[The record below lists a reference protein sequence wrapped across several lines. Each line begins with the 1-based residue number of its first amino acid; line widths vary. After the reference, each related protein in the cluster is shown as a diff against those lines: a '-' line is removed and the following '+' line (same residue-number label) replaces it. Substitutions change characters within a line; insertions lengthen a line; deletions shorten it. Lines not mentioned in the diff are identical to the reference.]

1 VTPARLVERWRD
13 DRFVRPA
20 AADPRRLAQATA
32 RLWELLPPSVVG
44 LELSPVTPLGTC
56 SAVAPV
62 DQHRV
67 VSTVRGSEVVSDPTN
82 VLALEAARRRR
93 SGEPRVDLAAA
104 HRVLRGQVFHDPEAY
119 SHFLLFVLVSSGRDR
134 GDLRTEQDLLRS
146 HLDWWR
152 AAVSTLAPGVSAVA
166 ALTAFDPAVR
176 PVVTVAVEAG
186 SDPTMAVVEDAARTR
201 AAVYYPRLALRL
213 ELAGEEIGDGGF
225 VPWTATLMND
235 AKERCRISC
244 VSVERLVQLSS
255 GGPARSARPR

>member
-1 VTPARLVERWRD
+1 MTGTIVHSVRHAGPMDTERSSSPADRVWSRLPAGAADALRDGLTPTDLNSLLLDVARARATRVTPARLVERWRD

-62 DQHRV
+62 DQHRI
-67 VSTVRGSEVVSDPTN
+67 VSTVRGTEVVSDPTN

-119 SHFLLFVLVSSGRDR
+119 SHFLLFVLVSSAGIE
-134 GDLRTEQDLLRS
+134 GIYAPSRTCCAAISTGGAPRCPP
-146 HLDWWR
+146 WR
-152 AAVSTLAPGVSAVA
+152 RASRQW
-166 ALTAFDPAVR
+166 R
-176 PVVTVAVEAG
+176 P
-186 SDPTMAVVEDAARTR
+186 
-201 AAVYYPRLALRL
+201 
-213 ELAGEEIGDGGF
+213 
-225 VPWTATLMND
+225 
-235 AKERCRISC
+235 
-244 VSVERLVQLSS
+244 
-255 GGPARSARPR
+255 